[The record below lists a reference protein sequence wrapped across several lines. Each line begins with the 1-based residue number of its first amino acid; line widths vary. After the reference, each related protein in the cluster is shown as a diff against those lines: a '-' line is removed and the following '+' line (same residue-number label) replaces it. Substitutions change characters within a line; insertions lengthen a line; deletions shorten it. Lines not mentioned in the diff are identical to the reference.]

1 MTKDERSYLE
11 KIVADNLRSM
21 KEVVS
26 GEKFSTIFKTDLER
40 QIFMQ
45 GMNYANEPLEGFMS
59 RGKAK

>member
-11 KIVADNLRSM
+11 QIVANNLKAM

-26 GEKFSTIFKTDLER
+26 GKQFETVFKTAMER